1 MVKEKPCKNTQ
12 RTTFADLLTI
22 IHNIT
27 QDYPPNCIQQGHRKV
42 KQCSPPL
49 FTFYRFLEMF
59 LIKTYVLCTDRA
71 CS

>member
-22 IHNIT
+22 SSNIT
-27 QDYPPNCIQQGHRKV
+27 QDYPPNSIQQGHRKV

-49 FTFYRFLEMF
+49 FTFYGFLEMF
-59 LIKTYVLCTDRA
+59 LIKTYVLCTGRA
-71 CS
+71 HS